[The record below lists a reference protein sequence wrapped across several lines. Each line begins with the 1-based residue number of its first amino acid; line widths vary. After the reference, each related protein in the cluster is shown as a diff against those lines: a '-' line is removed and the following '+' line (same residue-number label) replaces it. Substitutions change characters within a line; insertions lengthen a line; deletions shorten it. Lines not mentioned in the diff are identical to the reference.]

1 MKKPASTWPTAVPTS
16 VTRLRMPLSPD
27 CSLIASW
34 MLLRYVVDL
43 RVAGVQRP
51 VAQPVLDLLEAGHG
65 LVGQVGGAVGDL
77 LAGELSSAATERDRA
92 RARPGSTA
100 MLRRTPMRTS
110 QSTTGTTSAEMSSAT
125 TTGMTITARNE
136 IR

>member
-16 VTRLRMPLSPD
+16 VTRLRMPPSPD

-51 VAQPVLDLLEAGHG
+51 VAQPVLDLLEPVDGRSARS
-65 LVGQVGGAVGDL
+65 
-77 LAGELSSAATERDRA
+77 LAPLATCWPAKVSSATTEAMVMTTTRIDA
-92 RARPGSTA
+92 R
-100 MLRRTPMRTS
+100 LRRTPMRSS
-110 QSTTGTTSAEMSSAT
+110 QSTTGTTSAEISSAT
-125 TTGMTITARNE
+125 TTGMTITAKNE

>member
-16 VTRLRMPLSPD
+16 VTRLTMPLSPD

-34 MLLRYVVDL
+34 MLLRYWSICESLAFSGPSRSQSLISWMPSTVESA
-43 RVAGVQRP
+43 RS
-51 VAQPVLDLLEAGHG
+51 EAP
-65 LVGQVGGAVGDL
+65 
-77 LAGELSSAATERDRA
+77 LATCCPAKLSSATTEA
-92 RARPGSTA
+92 MVNSTTRIDA
-100 MLRRTPMRTS
+100 MLRRTPTRSS

-125 TTGMTITARNE
+125 TTGMTMTARNE